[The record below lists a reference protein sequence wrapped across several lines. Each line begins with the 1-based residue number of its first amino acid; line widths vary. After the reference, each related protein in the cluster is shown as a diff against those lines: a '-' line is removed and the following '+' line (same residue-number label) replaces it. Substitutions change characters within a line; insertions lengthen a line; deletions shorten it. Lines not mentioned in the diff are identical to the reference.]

1 MSLDWVFDNLRNKG
15 ALTTNFD
22 GWRPIPKDLHPIFTE
37 NSWNTGHFVPDNV
50 AERVH
55 DRMERTLSLATNFI
69 TVHSCLDWWC
79 TLMNGRIRKIRRRG
93 NPTVEIFDPTEP
105 TWDALEGV
113 RDAFNYLVSKV
124 SFEWRVLESDNCARN
139 VPPDNNGN
147 ILIEF
152 NTRYLDYFVTL
163 EEDPELTG
171 IELDQFLRVSYEL
184 ARTMVHELAHSFF
197 TTRAL
202 ATGYDLD
209 PHDFPRHSLEEPAA
223 EHGFSWESWLFGG
236 ISNHINRRFDCA
248 YGLALEEWLLMPQL
262 WLNISKGENIAEAIH
277 MDYIR
282 DIFTVEFWS
291 DVVLQGKDI
300 LVPKLTGVSAQT
312 DLMDLDNDLEKYRV
326 MKYLVDSVRGCYG
339 PEKASDA
346 MRIVLEMDR
355 LREEESTR
363 VRQSQSYMRSLV

>member
-1 MSLDWVFDNLRNKG
+1 
-15 ALTTNFD
+15 
-22 GWRPIPKDLHPIFTE
+22 
-37 NSWNTGHFVPDNV
+37 
-50 AERVH
+50 
-55 DRMERTLSLATNFI
+55 
-69 TVHSCLDWWC
+69 
-79 TLMNGRIRKIRRRG
+79 
-93 NPTVEIFDPTEP
+93 
-105 TWDALEGV
+105 
-113 RDAFNYLVSKV
+113 
-124 SFEWRVLESDNCARN
+124 
-139 VPPDNNGN
+139 
-147 ILIEF
+147 
-152 NTRYLDYFVTL
+152 
-163 EEDPELTG
+163 
-171 IELDQFLRVSYEL
+171 
-184 ARTMVHELAHSFF
+184 
-197 TTRAL
+197 
-202 ATGYDLD
+202 
-209 PHDFPRHSLEEPAA
+209 LEEPAA